1 MGNPAAVDIGIFT
14 SLILPGK
21 ALWKYAALPD
31 EFARFASPG
40 GMSPFHY
47 SVVPS
52 RLMLGY
58 ALVYLLL
65 VFSWPLTIFQRRDP

>member
-1 MGNPAAVDIGIFT
+1 VEVCGL
-14 SLILPGK
+14 S
-21 ALWKYAALPD
+21 D

-40 GMSPFHY
+40 GMSPFHF

-52 RLMLGY
+52 PLMLGY

-65 VFSWPLTIFQRRDP
+65 VFSWALTIFQRRDP